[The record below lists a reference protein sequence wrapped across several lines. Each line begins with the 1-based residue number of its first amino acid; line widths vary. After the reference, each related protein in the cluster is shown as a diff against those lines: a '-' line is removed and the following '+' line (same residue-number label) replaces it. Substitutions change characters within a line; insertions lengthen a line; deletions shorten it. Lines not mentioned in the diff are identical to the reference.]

1 VYRLQ
6 ETARGGA
13 VDPATAA
20 ALAAAAQLGGATGN
34 AALDALSNALG
45 GGAAA
50 GAAAEAEAQMSHDY
64 EFSSVEL
71 VKPTRMNKV
80 YLVFACSI
88 LEQDLMFVV
97 YNIPT
102 VGICRAEQRAK
113 ACQKLGVSY
122 AELGGVDALFA
133 TDNPLGIGQ
142 GMPSRSITM
151 QNGAGAGSLV
161 QQQQQQRKRGSGPGW
176 GDGSMMGMDGMGGHV
191 RGYGEGLM
199 GLAASGSDMNLAA
212 LAAGADM
219 AGMGMAMQVSERE
232 KRGGLQ
238 QQVEKFIDN
247 RLRLGDG
254 QDTKGLGCAAVA
266 LRCWAAL
273 RATVLFAAA
282 CCAEQR
288 CMLQCRSVYT
298 IGWVTC
304 VPSWDTCVPTCT
316 GYSARAA
323 AVLQQHL
330 SGCTALCCWPLS
342 ASPSV
347 GHNVAHPPLLLLL
360 LFLLPGHHIRS
371 WMASCRAW
379 LTAQVST

>member
-1 VYRLQ
+1 MPAWCRAALQ

-45 GGAAA
+45 GGGAA
-50 GAAAEAEAQMSHDY
+50 GAAAAAEVEAQMSHDY

-133 TDNPLGIGQ
+133 SDNPLGIGQ
-142 GMPSRSITM
+142 GPPARSITL
-151 QNGAGAGSLV
+151 QNGGGGPAGSLV
-161 QQQQQQRKRGSGPGW
+161 QQQQRKRGSGPGW
-176 GDGSMMGMDGMGGHV
+176 GDGSMMGMEGMGAHH
-191 RGYGEGLM
+191 RGFGEGLM

-212 LAAGADM
+212 LAPGADM
-219 AGMGMAMQVSERE
+219 AGLGMGMQV
-232 KRGGLQ
+232 
-238 QQVEKFIDN
+238 
-247 RLRLGDG
+247 RLL
-254 QDTKGLGCAAVA
+254 
-266 LRCWAAL
+266 
-273 RATVLFAAA
+273 
-282 CCAEQR
+282 
-288 CMLQCRSVYT
+288 
-298 IGWVTC
+298 
-304 VPSWDTCVPTCT
+304 
-316 GYSARAA
+316 
-323 AVLQQHL
+323 H
-330 SGCTALCCWPLS
+330 
-342 ASPSV
+342 
-347 GHNVAHPPLLLLL
+347 
-360 LFLLPGHHIRS
+360 
-371 WMASCRAW
+371 
-379 LTAQVST
+379 

>member
-1 VYRLQ
+1 LQ

-50 GAAAEAEAQMSHDY
+50 GAAPAEAEAQMSHDY

-161 QQQQQQRKRGSGPGW
+161 QQQQQRKRGSGPGW

-219 AGMGMAMQVSERE
+219 AGMGMAMQVSKRE
-232 KRGGLQ
+232 TRGRSQ

-254 QDTKGLGCAAVA
+254 QDTKGGIALCYRGVA
-266 LRCWAAL
+266 LL
-273 RATVLFAAA
+273 
-282 CCAEQR
+282 
-288 CMLQCRSVYT
+288 
-298 IGWVTC
+298 
-304 VPSWDTCVPTCT
+304 
-316 GYSARAA
+316 
-323 AVLQQHL
+323 
-330 SGCTALCCWPLS
+330 GCTACNSPVCCCML
-342 ASPSV
+342 
-347 GHNVAHPPLLLLL
+347 
-360 LFLLPGHHIRS
+360 
-371 WMASCRAW
+371 CRAEVYAAVSQHIHQW
-379 LTAQVST
+379 L